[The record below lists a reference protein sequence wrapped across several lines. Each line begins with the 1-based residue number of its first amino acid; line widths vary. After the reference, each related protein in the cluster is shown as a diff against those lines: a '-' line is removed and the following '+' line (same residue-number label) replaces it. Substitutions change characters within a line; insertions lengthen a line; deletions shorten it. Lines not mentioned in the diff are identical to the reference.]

1 MLQKLVPRQ
10 VFEEL
15 FAVRACTSLAR
26 AASEA
31 AQADD
36 NNVLLSG
43 VREVDSLTQTALSQ
57 PSLGKHQ
64 LARLC
69 QVSLDSLPNLVFP
82 LLDDEIKY
90 RI

>member
-1 MLQKLVPRQ
+1 MLLQAVTQQGWLSLQALQKLAPRQ

-15 FAVRACTSLAR
+15 FAVKACTSLAR
-26 AASEA
+26 AAAEA

-36 NNVLLSG
+36 NQVLLSG

-69 QVSLDSLPNLVFP
+69 QVSMYL
-82 LLDDEIKY
+82 ET
-90 RI
+90 